1 MIASLHA
8 WWIARAPREKRL
20 IAAMVALMAIV
31 ILWLG
36 VLRPVTRGLADA
48 KAAHRVAIDR
58 AAGVKAGLA
67 LLRHAAPRP
76 PRIDGPLDQFI
87 ASSAAEAGFT
97 LDGNTAAGPDTVSI
111 TIGAAR
117 APALLA
123 WLSTVE
129 AKGLVIDSAAI
140 QPGANRTVSARITV
154 RRVTR

>member
-8 WWIARAPREKRL
+8 WWIARALREKRL
-20 IAAMVALMAIV
+20 IAAMLVLMAIMIV
-31 ILWLG
+31 WLG

-48 KAAHRVAIDR
+48 KTAHIAAVDR

-67 LLRHAAPRP
+67 LLRHAAQPP
-76 PRIDGPLDQFI
+76 PRIDGPLDPLI

-123 WLSTVE
+123 WLS
-129 AKGLVIDSAAI
+129 AKIGRASC
-140 QPGANRTVSARITV
+140 RE
-154 RRVTR
+154 RVCQYV